1 MIDWRAMKCLLLLC
15 LCAFEELLVLVVV
28 VGKSPK
34 SEFLS
39 IQSECC
45 ATAAAVA
52 VRQINSFKSAN
63 VECLCQS
70 VSLCVRLQQQ
80 LLFWCLKNG
89 KCVCVCV
96 LPWCGDKAVLQNCCC
111 RSLLLKSLP
120 VPTNTHT
127 LGDVLPN
134 IAANEMMRACQ
145 INYGP
150 VRRGKRE
157 GAGST
162 RLQWK

>member
-1 MIDWRAMKCLLLLC
+1 MKCLFLVLC
-15 LCAFEELLVLVVV
+15 FCAFEELLVLVVV

-45 ATAAAVA
+45 ATAA

-89 KCVCVCV
+89 KCVCVSVCV
-96 LPWCGDKAVLQNCCC
+96 AV
-111 RSLLLKSLP
+111 
-120 VPTNTHT
+120 
-127 LGDVLPN
+127 
-134 IAANEMMRACQ
+134 MR
-145 INYGP
+145 
-150 VRRGKRE
+150 R
-157 GAGST
+157 
-162 RLQWK
+162 